1 MAKGPPTIFSLLT
14 KLTAEE
20 RQKFGEER
28 RKRKAR
34 DGVREELVDNG
45 KKGWSL
51 VYWIGRKKLD
61 ELTI

>member
-1 MAKGPPTIFSLLT
+1 MTKKPPTIFSLLT

-45 KKGWSL
+45 KGSWSL
-51 VYWIGRKKLD
+51 VYYAGRKKLD
-61 ELTI
+61 ELMI